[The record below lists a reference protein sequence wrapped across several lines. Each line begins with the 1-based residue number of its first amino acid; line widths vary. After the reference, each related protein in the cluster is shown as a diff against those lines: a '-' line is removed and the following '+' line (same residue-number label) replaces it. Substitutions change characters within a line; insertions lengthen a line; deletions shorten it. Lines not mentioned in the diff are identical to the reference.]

1 MKHAATIAF
10 LLLPFSSQAGDL
22 KLTLNGSGFSGK
34 NLYVTVHSLVA
45 DFPDRDDK
53 AIKRVVAAGRDS
65 TELLIP
71 NLSPGDYAVAV
82 FADVNANGKLDSNFI
97 DKPKEPVGI
106 SRDAKGRFGPPKFA
120 DAVFKVGDGV
130 TMQSIQIK

>member
-1 MKHAATIAF
+1 MKHAAIIAF

-22 KLTLNGSGFSGK
+22 KLILSGTGFNGK
-34 NLYVTVHSLVA
+34 KLYVAVHSSAA

-53 AIKRVVAAGRDS
+53 AIRRVIVAGGPS

-82 FADVNANGKLDSNFI
+82 FA
-97 DKPKEPVGI
+97 
-106 SRDAKGRFGPPKFA
+106 
-120 DAVFKVGDGV
+120 
-130 TMQSIQIK
+130 

>member
-53 AIKRVVAAGRDS
+53 AIKRVAVSGMDA
-65 TELLIP
+65 TELLIS
-71 NLSPGDYAVAV
+71 NLSPGDYAIAV

-97 DKPKEPVGI
+97 GIPKEPVGM
-106 SRDAKGRFGPPKFA
+106 SRNVKGWFGPPKFA